1 MMKRLTSLLMT
12 VLALSAQQANA
23 SEGDTIKVAFNG
35 TSADVTIPSTASVK
49 STVSSGKVTLV
60 SSTTSEEY
68 VYDVS
73 GTATDGQLI
82 ISGSYKLTLRLN
94 GVSITSTTG
103 AAIDVECGKRI
114 AVELADGTVNTL
126 VDAAGGSQ
134 KGAFYTTGHPEFQG
148 GGTLNVTG
156 QTKHAICAKEYL
168 EVKKSVGTINVL
180 SAVSDGIHCG
190 KGKVN
195 NENNYFQ
202 MNGGVVNIANVGGDG
217 IDSDDY
223 GTILIKG
230 GSLNLN
236 ISGTDADGL
245 KADSTLTIEGGTV
258 NINVTGQESTGIRTC
273 WQAYFNGGTVDIAVL
288 ADGAKGIKGK
298 QQTAKTV
305 NGGGSVYFAGA
316 EVTILASGDNV
327 VADGDTTK
335 CMGVSVDAD
344 MSQTDGTVSIYAYG
358 AETRTY
364 NVKGTESTGSGFST
378 YYCPVKFNPYDY
390 EYSMTAYVQLSVDGQ
405 TADLADY
412 TIVAFCGDEC
422 RGMATVYTPD
432 SGEAYAEVRIYS
444 NSSSGEAI
452 SFKAYDDAG
461 EAYTCSETVSFTSD
475 GLSGTPGS
483 PLSLTITTGT
493 TLLGDM
499 DGDGTISVAD
509 ITLLIDAYL
518 NSTYVATGDM
528 DSDGEL
534 TVSDITQLI
543 ATYLDSDQ

>member
-1 MMKRLTSLLMT
+1 MKKRTLLLLLA
-12 VLALSAQQANA
+12 LALSAQQASA
-23 SEGDTIKVAFNG
+23 TEGDIIKVAFNG

-49 STVSSGKVTLV
+49 STVSGGKVTLV

-68 VYDVS
+68 IYDVS
-73 GTATDGQLI
+73 GTVGNGSLV

-94 GVSITSTTG
+94 GVSITSATG

-134 KGAFYTTGHPEFQG
+134 KGAFYTTGHAEFQG

-180 SAVSDGIHCG
+180 AAVSDGIHCG

-202 MNGGVVNIANVGGDG
+202 MNGGVVNITNVGGDG

-230 GSLNLN
+230 GSLNVN
-236 ISGTDADGL
+236 VSGTDADGL

-258 NINVTGQESTGIRTC
+258 NINVTGQESTGIRSC
-273 WQAYFNGGTVDIAVL
+273 WASYFNGGTVDIVAV

-305 NGGGSVYFAGA
+305 NGGGSVYFAGTA
-316 EVTILASGDNV
+316 VTILASGDNV
-327 VADGDTTK
+327 IADGDTTK
-335 CMGVSVDAD
+335 CMGISVDAD
-344 MSQTDGTVSIYAYG
+344 MTQTAGSINVYACG
-358 AETRTY
+358 EEAKTY
-364 NVKGTESTGSGFST
+364 NVKGTESLADGFYA
-378 YYCPVKFNPYDY
+378 YYCPMKFNPYDY
-390 EYSMTAYVQLSVDGQ
+390 EYSMTAYVQLTADGQ
-405 TADLADY
+405 TADLTEY
-412 TIVAFCGDEC
+412 TLVACVGDVC
-422 RGMATVYTPD
+422 RGMATVYTPA
-432 SGEAYAEVRIYS
+432 SGSPYAEVRIYS
-444 NSSSGEAI
+444 NSSSGETI
-452 SFKAYDDAG
+452 GFKAYKAAG
-461 EAYTCSETVSFTSD
+461 EAFACSETVSFVSD

-483 PLSLTITTGT
+483 PLSLTITTGST
-493 TLLGDM
+493 KLGDL

-509 ITLLIDAYL
+509 ITALIACYL
-518 NSTYVATGDM
+518 NSAYVAEGDM
-528 DSDGEL
+528 DSDD
-534 TVSDITQLI
+534 DITVNDITRLI
-543 ATYLDSDQ
+543 SVYLDSNN